1 MADTVDAR
9 READAA
15 PLLRPLAQSGSPSAV
30 TSLGGVLARYGLPVA
45 VIIAFLAIWQFVPR
59 ALGVPSYE
67 LPNLSDTLTG
77 LHDDWSDIGIALLVT
92 VQDAVAGFLLGN
104 LLAII
109 GATLFVS
116 SRHFERAFYPL
127 AILVQSIP
135 ILVYAPVF
143 AILFFKMPF
152 FSADS
157 NAAAVVG
164 VAVLITFFPTLV
176 NMTVGLK
183 AVDPRI
189 YELMRLLNASKMQ
202 VFVKLR
208 FPSAMPFLFSSL
220 KITSTLAFVGA
231 LVGEYMVGGGFNP
244 IGHALSTAGVAT
256 VLGFPT
262 DPANLNGVG
271 SQMQI
276 FISRVDK
283 PGVFAAVLAVSLL
296 SILFFG
302 FMVALERA
310 LVPWRKQQ

>member
-9 READAA
+9 REVDAA
-15 PLLRPLAQSGSPSAV
+15 PLLRPLAQSGSRSAV
-30 TSLGGVLARYGLPVA
+30 TTLGGALARYGLPVA

-92 VQDAVAGFLLGN
+92 VQDAVAGFVIGN

-116 SRHFERAFYPL
+116 SRHIERAFYPL

-189 YELMRLLNASKMQ
+189 DELMRLLNASKVQ

-244 IGHALSTAGVAT
+244 IGHGLSTAGAAT
-256 VLGFPT
+256 VFGFPT
-262 DPANLNGVG
+262 DPANLDGVG

-302 FMVALERA
+302 LMVVLERV
-310 LVPWRKQQ
+310 LVPWHKQQ